1 MKKYKILVYLMIL
14 VSMILCM
21 PSIMY
26 LINNK
31 TVDQFDGYYTYS
43 LIRTDNLIIR
53 IMSGLLV
60 IGVLLLFGY
69 IYINI
74 CKHEKQI
81 FNSRKQILMFILLIS
96 IIFMFIL
103 PFVSSDIYYYIGDSW
118 LAAKYGKN
126 PYYTSVGDL
135 QNSGIND
142 EILNNTGYWKNTT
155 SVYGPIWNMTATL
168 LVKMSFGKVTI
179 ALFIFKFAAY
189 LVHIL
194 NSHLMYKITKSN
206 KWMLIY
212 GLNPLV
218 LLELL
223 SNVHNDIYL
232 ILFILLTIYTLT
244 KKNNIW
250 LASIFIS
257 ISIAIKYS
265 TILICPFILLYY
277 FRNENNIPQKI
288 LKCIGIGLIIISI
301 VVLLYMPY
309 FKDVTIFKNMLVQ
322 SNRYSQSIWA
332 YLATIETRS
341 ALLSVLNDIKL
352 YLFALSYVMI
362 LIKCIFKTKINFS
375 YLMRKYNWVMLV
387 FIFLVL
393 TNFQKWYVLWLMP
406 TLIWERKNIRNFILN
421 LTIFGMAPSL
431 IYFIIEND
439 TWVYGVYYSIIL
451 VILSAFNV
459 IVPKIIENK
468 KIIRSK

>member
-277 FRNENNIPQKI
+277 FRNEKNIPKKI

-341 ALLSVLNDIKL
+341 ALLCVLNDIKL

-406 TLIWERKNIRNFILN
+406 TLIWGRKNIRNFILN

-431 IYFIIEND
+431 IYFIIGND

-451 VILSAFNV
+451 VILSAVNV
-459 IVPKIIENK
+459 IVPKIVENK

>member
-1 MKKYKILVYLMIL
+1 MKKYKILAYLMVLI
-14 VSMILCM
+14 SIILCT
-21 PSIMY
+21 PSIIY
-26 LINNK
+26 LLNNK
-31 TVDQFDGYYTYS
+31 TVDQFGGYYTYS
-43 LIRTDNLIIR
+43 LIRTDNAMIR
-53 IMSGLLV
+53 IMSGFLV
-60 IGVLLLFGY
+60 IGLLLLFGY

-81 FNSRKQILMFILLIS
+81 FNNRKQILMFILLIS

-103 PFVSSDIYYYIGDSW
+103 PFVSTDIYYYIGDSW
-118 LAAKYGKN
+118 LAAKYDEN
-126 PYYTSVGDL
+126 PYYTSVEDL
-135 QNSGIND
+135 QNIGIND

-155 SVYGPIWNMTATL
+155 SIYGPIWNILATL

-194 NSHLMYKITKSN
+194 NSYLMYKITKSD
-206 KWMLIY
+206 KWMLLY

-232 ILFILLTIYTLT
+232 ILFVLLTIYALI

-250 LASIFIS
+250 LASIFIA

-277 FRNENNIPQKI
+277 FRNENNIIKKI
-288 LKCIGIGLIIISI
+288 FKCTGIGLIIIGI
-301 VVLLYMPY
+301 VVALYMPY
-309 FKDVTIFKNMLVQ
+309 FKDITIFKNMLVQ
-322 SNRYSQSIWA
+322 NTKYSQSIWA
-332 YLATIETRS
+332 YLKTTK
-341 ALLSVLNDIKL
+341 SVLYIVLDKMKL
-352 YLFALSYVMI
+352 YIFALTYVMM
-362 LIKCIFKTKINFS
+362 LINCMFKTKIKFS
-375 YLMRKYNWVMLV
+375 YLMRKYNWTMLI

-406 TLIWERKNIRNFILN
+406 TLIWERKDVRNFILN
-421 LTIFGMAPSL
+421 LTIFGMVPSFV
-431 IYFIIEND
+431 YFLVEND
-439 TWVYGVYYSIIL
+439 PWIYGAYYSIIL
-451 VILSAFNV
+451 VTLSAVNV
-459 IVPKIIENK
+459 IVPKVAENK
-468 KIIRSK
+468 RIVRSK

>member
-60 IGVLLLFGY
+60 IGILLLFGY

-277 FRNENNIPQKI
+277 FRNEKNIPKKI

-341 ALLSVLNDIKL
+341 ALLCVLNDIKL

-406 TLIWERKNIRNFILN
+406 TLIWGRKNIRNFILN

-431 IYFIIEND
+431 IYFIIGND

-451 VILSAFNV
+451 VILSAVNV
-459 IVPKIIENK
+459 IVPKIVENK